1 MATTRPSPKI
11 LSPTASVETMLG
23 VSISRHTKWFSLV
36 AHSIK
41 NLPAIKDE
49 SEVTQSC
56 LTLCDPMGCSLPG
69 SSVYGIFQERVLEW
83 VAISF
88 SRGSSKPRDWTR
100 ISRTTDRHFTVLA
113 TREAHSGYL
122 SSIPGSGEIPWI
134 RKWQPT
140 PVFLPGKSHAQRSL
154 AGYSLWDRKSQTR
167 LSD

>member
-88 SRGSSKPRDWTR
+88 SRGP
-100 ISRTTDRHFTVLA
+100 
-113 TREAHSGYL
+113 
-122 SSIPGSGEIPWI
+122 
-134 RKWQPT
+134 
-140 PVFLPGKSHAQRSL
+140 
-154 AGYSLWDRKSQTR
+154 SQTR
-167 LSD
+167 ESNLCLLLWQADSFPLSNQRNLIRAGLSSVQLLSHV